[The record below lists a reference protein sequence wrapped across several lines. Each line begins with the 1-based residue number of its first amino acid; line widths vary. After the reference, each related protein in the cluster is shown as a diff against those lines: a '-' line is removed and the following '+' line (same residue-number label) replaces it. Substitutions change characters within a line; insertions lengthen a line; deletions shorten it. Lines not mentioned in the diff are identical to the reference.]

1 MTAFLFALMLGTM
14 LVGVPILL
22 AIALVGYVGVA
33 AVPDLV
39 MPLFAQ
45 KMFAQLD
52 SFTLLAL
59 PYFIL
64 AGGLMSASGMS
75 QQLVDFSR
83 VLVGHLRAGLAHAS
97 VVAAMIFAGIS
108 GSSTADASA
117 ISAIVIPTMK
127 KSGYKAGFAAALI
140 ATAGTIGAIIP
151 PSMVMVVYGAIAQ
164 VSIGGLFLAGIIPG
178 ILVGLA
184 LMATIKIYT
193 WHPDYPELRVVH
205 GRFEWSALGRS
216 FREVWPAL
224 LGPVIIIGG
233 ILSGIFTATEA
244 GAVACLYALL
254 LGTLYYRKIKLRDLP
269 GILVESAVMTTMV
282 SGVIA
287 VAGASGWLLAYLEF
301 NVGAVKF
308 VTSFSQDPTHGA
320 ADRRGGDDRAGHLRR
335 LARGAADLRAGGDP
349 DQQGLRHRP
358 IPDGPGDGDV
368 QPDRRRVA
376 SDRATAVRDHQH
388 RADHLLRGEPPRLVV
403 HARRD
408 PGTVARD
415 LHPWPGIVD
424 TALLSRLASRAER
437 RAAPKAARNPTGDR
451 SMYPSTEGL
460 Q

>member
-1 MTAFLFALMLGTM
+1 MIWFLFALMLGTM

-22 AIALVGYVGVA
+22 SIALVGYVGVA

-39 MPLFAQ
+39 LPLFAQ

-97 VVAAMIFAGIS
+97 VVASMVFAGIS

-117 ISAIVIPTMK
+117 IAAIVIPTMK
-127 KSGYKAGFAAALI
+127 KSGYKPGFAAALI

-164 VSIGGLFLAGIIPG
+164 VSIGGLFLGGIIPG
-178 ILVGLA
+178 ILVGLF

-193 WHPDYPELRVVH
+193 YHPDYPELRVVH
-205 GRFEWSALGRS
+205 GRFTWRALGRS
-216 FREVWPAL
+216 FLEVWPAL
-224 LGPVIIIGG
+224 VGPVIIVGG

-244 GAVACLYALL
+244 GAVACLYALV
-254 LGTLYYRKIKLRDLP
+254 LGMAYYRKIKLRDLP
-269 GILVESAVMTTMV
+269 GILLEAAVMTTMV

-287 VAGASGWLLAYLEF
+287 VAGASGWLLGYLEF
-301 NVGAVKF
+301 NNGAVKF
-308 VTSFSQDPTHGA
+308 VTSFSHNPTIVLLMVAAVMIVLGTFVDSLAVLLVFAPVAIQLSKVYGIDPFQMGLVMVMCNQIGA
-320 ADRRGGDDRAGHLRR
+320 VSPPTAPLLFVTTSIAQTSYAEVNRHVWWFM
-335 LARGAADLRAGGDP
+335 LAEVLV
-349 DQQGLRHRP
+349 LVLV
-358 IPDGPGDGDV
+358 ILVPG
-368 QPDRRRVA
+368 
-376 SDRATAVRDHQH
+376 
-388 RADHLLRGEPPRLVV
+388 
-403 HARRD
+403 
-408 PGTVARD
+408 
-415 LHPWPGIVD
+415 
-424 TALLSRLASRAER
+424 LASWI
-437 RAAPKAARNPTGDR
+437 PHLFLG
-451 SMYPSTEGL
+451 
-460 Q
+460 